1 MSILGSATPGV
12 DVVSRVEVGTPVRV
26 LISVAGCM
34 HVQPDDRSVD
44 VATRNQYVG
53 DAVRLLAGE
62 MRSHPLR
69 RSGAAEDAGEAVQ
82 RLLEITTFVAPG
94 EKHSNQCWLRA
105 HLGGIPTNAVRHT
118 LIRNFTRAR
127 QR

>member
-44 VATRNQYVG
+44 VATRNQDIG

-62 MRSHPLR
+62 MRANPLR
-69 RSGAAEDAGEAVQ
+69 RSRATENAG
-82 RLLEITTFVAPG
+82 
-94 EKHSNQCWLRA
+94 
-105 HLGGIPTNAVRHT
+105 
-118 LIRNFTRAR
+118 
-127 QR
+127 